1 MMDFL
6 MNFHIQYGPS
16 PVFNSYVNKIGESD
30 AEFITVNKY
39 EYFDPTTVTGLLIN
53 ENSENNCY
61 IDDKLLFETIKAAG
75 SSLILYDWVE
85 RRRYVDS
92 R

>member
-1 MMDFL
+1 MMASLIHFP
-6 MNFHIQYGPS
+6 IQYGPS
-16 PVFNSYVNKIGESD
+16 PVFDSYIKETNDDE

-53 ENSENNCY
+53 ENSENTYY

-75 SSLILYDWVE
+75 SSLILYDWE
-85 RRRYVDS
+85 QRARYVFP